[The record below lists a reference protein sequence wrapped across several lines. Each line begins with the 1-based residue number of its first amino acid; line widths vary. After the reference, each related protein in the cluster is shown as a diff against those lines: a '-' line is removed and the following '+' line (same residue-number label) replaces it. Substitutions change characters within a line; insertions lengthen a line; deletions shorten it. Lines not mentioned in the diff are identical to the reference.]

1 MLRPCFTSWAR
12 SSNMIADLVTLELVV
27 ERFRLISPA
36 PQLRRSHAAKQLN
49 LVLEFITLV
58 VLRFLPL
65 NSEGNREG
73 LSKVAD
79 VLTSLK
85 DYCVNQELSVR
96 YIYHCHPNAPQPPQP
111 DAWDWVCVNC
121 SRQHQQFIATLSR
134 HTESMEPYLRSLF
147 YDTELYEGLDVLM
160 GIVRQL
166 NTLLPMPGH

>member
-49 LVLEFITLV
+49 LALEFITFV
-58 VLRFLPL
+58 ALRFLPL

-85 DYCVNQELSVR
+85 AYCVNQELSVQ

-121 SRQHQQFIATLSR
+121 SR
-134 HTESMEPYLRSLF
+134 
-147 YDTELYEGLDVLM
+147 
-160 GIVRQL
+160 
-166 NTLLPMPGH
+166 